1 MVWPWRVGCR
11 GDRCGVDVM
20 ITLGILLSFIGLTV
34 RILGARRINDK
45 NYWRILPK
53 NDFVQS
59 GIFRYIRHPMYAGS
73 IIMFSGLCMIFADNL
88 FLALFSMLL
97 LINFLMDRADREEQ
111 LMIMNHGE
119 RYIIYMNN
127 TKMFIP
133 FLI

>member
-1 MVWPWRVGCR
+1 
-11 GDRCGVDVM
+11 M
-20 ITLGILLSFIGLTV
+20 ITLGILLSFIGLTIRV
-34 RILGARRINDK
+34 LGSNKIKDR

-73 IIMFSGLCMIFADNL
+73 IIMFSGLCVLFADNL

-119 RYIIYMNN
+119 RYITYMKN

-133 FLI
+133 FIL